1 MRRRLFEL
9 HLPNR
14 ERVFANVNILAAQS
28 KGLSGGNILNVCL
41 NSIYAGSAAD
51 DVRECDVTGSTL
63 LAEIAKVRVA
73 HAEHRDPLP

>member
-14 ERVFANVNILAAQS
+14 ERVSADLNILAAES
-28 KGLSGGNILNVCL
+28 KGLSGGDILNICL

-51 DVRECDVTGSTL
+51 DAGE
-63 LAEIAKVRVA
+63 
-73 HAEHRDPLP
+73 